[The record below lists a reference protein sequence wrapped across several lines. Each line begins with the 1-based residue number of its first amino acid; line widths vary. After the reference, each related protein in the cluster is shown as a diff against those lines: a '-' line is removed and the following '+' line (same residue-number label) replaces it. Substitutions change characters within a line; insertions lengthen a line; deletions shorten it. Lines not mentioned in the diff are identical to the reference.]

1 MIITAILA
9 AIIITQ
15 QILFFKMR
23 SKHEKEIRRHASTA
37 VASFTTTME
46 IVTVISDAIK
56 YFNEK
61 YDVQLSFDLDKE
73 RNRMKFAITDPEDGE
88 KIFLTRDLKK
98 SKENAERKESTQN

>member
-1 MIITAILA
+1 MIIMAILA
-9 AIIITQ
+9 AIIIMQ
-15 QILFFKMR
+15 QILIFKMT
-23 SKHEKEIRRHASTA
+23 SKHKKEIKKSETTA
-37 VASFTTTME
+37 AASFIATME

-61 YDVQLSFDLDKE
+61 YDVQLSFDFDKE

-88 KIFLTRDLKK
+88 KIFVTGDLKK